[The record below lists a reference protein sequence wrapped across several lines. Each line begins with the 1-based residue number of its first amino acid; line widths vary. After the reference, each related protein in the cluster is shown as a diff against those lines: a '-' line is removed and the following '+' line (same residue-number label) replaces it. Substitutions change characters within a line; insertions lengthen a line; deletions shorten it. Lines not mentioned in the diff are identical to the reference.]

1 MVLVRCRIIK
11 SMYQRLSFLRN
22 PRYAVQQG
30 PVPRTAAGATAL
42 KGSSTAHRRRAGAV
56 GAGRSCGAA
65 PGRYDERANIRAAE
79 AGFSVVP
86 AQGVLF
92 DEYVPGGVYFQTVQL
107 QNMGTV
113 MKQLRLL
120 PPTSRYFQVSF
131 PRSGQS
137 AAALSM
143 K

>member
-1 MVLVRCRIIK
+1 
-11 SMYQRLSFLRN
+11 MYQRLSFLRN

-30 PVPRTAAGATAL
+30 PAPRTASGAAL

-56 GAGRSCGAA
+56 AGTSCGAR
-65 PGRYDERANIRAAE
+65 PGRYDERSNIRAAE

-86 AQGVLF
+86 AQGLLF
-92 DEYVPGGVYFQTVQL
+92 DAYVPGGVYFQTVQL
-107 QNMGTV
+107 QNVGTI

-131 PRSGQS
+131 PRSGES
-137 AAALSM
+137 AASLRS
-143 K
+143 